1 METSHLIYV
10 ANELTGFYMMRTIGR
25 QRFKVFG
32 YTFLRKH
39 VSESVSFTA
48 KTIMSILLSRAPV
61 LLARLVLYN
70 LFKERS
76 TTFVLK

>member
-1 METSHLIYV
+1 METSQLIYI
-10 ANELTGFYMMRTIGR
+10 ANELTDFYMMKTIGR
-25 QRFKVFG
+25 YWFKVFG

-48 KTIMSILLSRAPV
+48 KTIMSILISRALV

-70 LFKERS
+70 IFKERS
-76 TTFVLK
+76 TTFLY